1 MHGDAATLASLGTNL
16 ERRAVAEHCSA
27 APHHTEPILDSC
39 HNSLQVAR
47 ASGAAW
53 LSSCGQNAP
62 SWDSKVQVWRNVA
75 YPYPVGINTPGAS
88 VAVDQLMALVPL
100 DLGFSNVTWEGAAIA
115 SPIALIMHVVPSAV
129 LLASIMI
136 TVDALELHSLARL
149 AQSSNPAT

>member
-1 MHGDAATLASLGTNL
+1 MTAKTAVTTMSTRQHRATERPWDTCRGCAGD
-16 ERRAVAEHCSA
+16 
-27 APHHTEPILDSC
+27 
-39 HNSLQVAR
+39 
-47 ASGAAW
+47 
-53 LSSCGQNAP
+53 
-62 SWDSKVQVWRNVA
+62 WR
-75 YPYPVGINTPGAS
+75 IPGAS